1 MQLPPD
7 DEIVMVAGVQPI
19 RAKKARFYQ
28 DRRMNERL
36 LPPPMTKPGIAN
48 PRPDDWSERPPIEA
62 PVVVLPVEKAET
74 AEKTTKKKGG
84 KGMKGK
90 VQDDDAANADIRR
103 EPVIEPYVDIAPP
116 LPPAPANEFDP
127 DEADPTT
134 DAARIQRVVQDQVIN
149 ARRASLDPD
158 DGLEI

>member
-19 RAKKARFYQ
+19 RAKKARYFQ
-28 DRRMNERL
+28 DKRMTARL
-36 LPPPMTKPGIAN
+36 QPPPNAESGAKE

-62 PVVVLPVEKAET
+62 PVVVLPVEKAEP
-74 AEKTTKKKGG
+74 ASKDSKKKNRRCA
-84 KGMKGK
+84 KGK
-90 VQDDDAANADIRR
+90 AQDDDAANADIRR
-103 EPVIEPYVDIAPP
+103 EPMIEPHVDIAPP

-127 DEADPTT
+127 DEADPAT
-134 DAARIQRVVQDQVIN
+134 DAARIHRVVQDQVMN